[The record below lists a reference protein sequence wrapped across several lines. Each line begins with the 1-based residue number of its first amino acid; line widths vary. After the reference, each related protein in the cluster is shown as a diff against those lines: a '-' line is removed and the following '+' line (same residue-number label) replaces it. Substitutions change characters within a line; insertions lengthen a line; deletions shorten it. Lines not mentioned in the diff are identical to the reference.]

1 MQRFSKI
8 KLTRQNILVAAII
21 VLIAYVAVATLNEI
35 ARNYQLQQQV
45 DQLEQENEIIALENQ
60 QLEYQIMYYQTEAF
74 IEKEARAKLNLQEPG
89 ERVVV
94 FPDRMPGRQRPPEP
108 EPEPEFG
115 EEVVNNF
122 GEWAYFLFRIEI

>member
-8 KLTRQNILVAAII
+8 KLTRENILVAAII
-21 VLIAYVAVATLNEI
+21 ILIIYVTVATLNEI

-74 IEKEARAKLNLQEPG
+74 VEKEARAKLNMQEPG
-89 ERVVV
+89 ESVVV

-108 EPEPEFG
+108 EPEPEFS
-115 EEVVNNF
+115 EEAVDNF
-122 GEWAYFLFRIEI
+122 SEWAYFLFRIEI